1 MNKSDDIRM
10 MSAGSAGREN
20 GREPWEGAV
29 REAFDAVR
37 APEELKTATLEAIEA
52 RRSQT
57 GDAVA
62 SAGDSASRSAAD
74 ARDSKS
80 EEGGRSASLTRPGTM
95 AQPSP
100 QRKRRFRVVR
110 RALAAAACVLAVAA
124 GVFGFRLYNDPAA
137 YVGIDINPSLELS
150 VNTFGTVIGAR
161 PLNEDADAVLQ
172 SIVLEGKS
180 YEDALAVLLQSEALF
195 TYIDED
201 AYVSV
206 GVTTDDDA
214 LASRLQGASDECL
227 QSSSC
232 NGSCHRVD
240 GATRESAHH
249 AGMGVGK
256 YTAAQELIELDP
268 SVSLEECADMSMREL
283 RDRIEECGGEA
294 QEGHHGMGPSGAGQN
309 SGSQEGLGQNGS
321 GQGAGSGSQGK
332 GQGAQGVH
340 GYHGAIRSSVIGLAK
355 MQTLQLVV

>member
-1 MNKSDDIRM
+1 MSKSDDIRM
-10 MSAGSAGREN
+10 MSAGSAGHEN

-37 APEELKTATLEAIEA
+37 VPEELKAATLEAIEA
-52 RRSQT
+52 RRLQE
-57 GDAVA
+57 GDAVV
-62 SAGDSASRSAAD
+62 SIEDSPSRSAAGT
-74 ARDSKS
+74 RDSKR
-80 EEGGRSASLTRPGTM
+80 EEDDRPTLLAHPGKTT
-95 AQPSP
+95 QPSP
-100 QRKRRFRVVR
+100 QRKRRLRVVR

-161 PLNEDADAVLQ
+161 PLNEDADAVLR
-172 SIVLEGKS
+172 SVALEGKS
-180 YEDALAVLLQSEALF
+180 YENALAALLQSEALS

-227 QSSSC
+227 RSSSC

-256 YTAAQELIELDP
+256 YTAAQELIELDF

-294 QEGHHGMGPSGAGQN
+294 QEGHHGMGRNGANQS
-309 SGSQEGLGQNGS
+309 SGSQGGLGQNGS
-321 GQGAGSGSQGK
+321 GQGANAESQGIS
-332 GQGAQGVH
+332 QGAQGAH
-340 GYHGAIRSSVIGLAK
+340 GYHGGHSE
-355 MQTLQLVV
+355 

>member
-1 MNKSDDIRM
+1 MSKSDDIRM
-10 MSAGSAGREN
+10 MSAGSAGHES

-37 APEELKTATLEAIEA
+37 APEELKAATLEAIEA
-52 RRSQT
+52 RRPQAF
-57 GDAVA
+57 DAVA

-74 ARDSKS
+74 ARGSKS
-80 EEGGRSASLTRPGTM
+80 EEGGRSASLTRPGKM

-172 SIVLEGKS
+172 SVALEGKS
-180 YEDALAVLLQSEALF
+180 YEDALAALLQSEALS

-227 QSSSC
+227 RSSSC
-232 NGSCHRVD
+232 SGSCHRVD

-283 RDRIEECGGEA
+283 RDRIEECEGEA
-294 QEGHHGMGPSGAGQN
+294 QEGHHGMGQNGAGQN

-332 GQGAQGVH
+332 GQGAQGAH
-340 GYHGAIRSSVIGLAK
+340 GYHGGHSE
-355 MQTLQLVV
+355 

>member
-1 MNKSDDIRM
+1 MSKSDDIRM

-20 GREPWEGAV
+20 CREPWEGAV

-37 APEELKTATLEAIEA
+37 APEELKAATLEAIEA
-52 RRSQT
+52 RRPQE
-57 GDAVA
+57 GDAAVPIE
-62 SAGDSASRSAAD
+62 DSPSRSAAG
-74 ARDSKS
+74 ARGSKS
-80 EEGGRSASLTRPGTM
+80 EEGDHPALLVHPGKM
-95 AQPSP
+95 AQSSP
-100 QRKRRFRVVR
+100 QRKRGFRVVR

-137 YVGIDINPSLELS
+137 YVGLDINPSLELS
-150 VNTFGTVIGAR
+150 VYTFGTVIGAR

-172 SIVLEGKS
+172 NVVLEGKS
-180 YEDALAVLLQSEALF
+180 YEDALAVLLQSEALS
-195 TYIDED
+195 TYIDEG

-214 LASRLQGASDECL
+214 LASRLQGASDACL
-227 QSSSC
+227 RSSSC

-268 SVSLEECADMSMREL
+268 SLSLEECADMSMREL
-283 RDRIEECGGEA
+283 RDRIEECGGES
-294 QEGHHGMGPSGAGQN
+294 QEGHRGMGGNGASRS

-321 GQGAGSGSQGK
+321 GQGAGSGAQGK
-332 GQGAQGVH
+332 SLGAEGAH
-340 GYHGAIRSSVIGLAK
+340 GYHGGHSE
-355 MQTLQLVV
+355 

>member
-1 MNKSDDIRM
+1 MSKSDDIRM
-10 MSAGSAGREN
+10 MSAGSAGHEN

-37 APEELKTATLEAIEA
+37 VPEELKAATLEAIEA
-52 RRSQT
+52 RRLQE
-57 GDAVA
+57 GDAVV
-62 SAGDSASRSAAD
+62 SIEDSPSRSAAGT
-74 ARDSKS
+74 RDSKS
-80 EEGGRSASLTRPGTM
+80 EEDDRPALLAHPGKTT
-95 AQPSP
+95 QPSP

-150 VNTFGTVIGAR
+150 VNTFGTVISAR
-161 PLNEDADAVLQ
+161 PITEDADAVLQ
-172 SIVLEGKS
+172 NVVLEGKS
-180 YEDALAVLLQSEALF
+180 YEDALAVLLQSEALS

-214 LASRLQGASDECL
+214 LASRLQGASDACL
-227 QSSSC
+227 RSSSC

-240 GATRESAHH
+240 GETRESAHH

-283 RDRIEECGGEA
+283 RDRIEECGGES
-294 QEGHHGMGPSGAGQN
+294 QEGHHGIGRNGANQS
-309 SGSQEGLGQNGS
+309 SGSQGGLGQNGS
-321 GQGAGSGSQGK
+321 GQGANAESQGIS
-332 GQGAQGVH
+332 QGAQGAH
-340 GYHGAIRSSVIGLAK
+340 GYHGGHSE
-355 MQTLQLVV
+355 